1 MYPRQ
6 LSGELVTRTLLGV
19 FAHPDDETFSIGAT
33 LPRLHAEGVRTALYV
48 ATDGDAGRSSGL
60 PVRDPAD
67 LARIRRAE
75 MLKAAAVLRVGRVLM
90 PGWPDGKLG
99 DQDEGA
105 VVAGIVRAMRLVR
118 PDVVVT
124 FGPEGGPN
132 QHRDHKAVSRA
143 ATAAFSAAATGGWRP
158 SRLLYCTWSR
168 RVAERFGVEGL
179 PSDCRLD
186 VAEWME
192 TKRRAFDEHRTQS
205 QHRARFE
212 ETVNEVEEFALAAG
226 PECAEGDLFS

>member
-33 LPRLHAEGVRTALYV
+33 LPRLHAEGVRTAVYV

-60 PVRDPAD
+60 PVSDPAD

-118 PDVVVT
+118 PDVVIT

-158 SRLLYCTWSR
+158 SRLFYCTWSE

-192 TKRRAFDEHRTQS
+192 TKRRAFDEHRTQWE
-205 QHRARFE
+205 HRARFE
-212 ETVNEVEEFALAAG
+212 GTVNEVEEFALAAG
-226 PECAEGDLFS
+226 PECAEGDLFR

>member
-1 MYPRQ
+1 
-6 LSGELVTRTLLGV
+6 
-19 FAHPDDETFSIGAT
+19 
-33 LPRLHAEGVRTALYV
+33 
-48 ATDGDAGRSSGL
+48 
-60 PVRDPAD
+60 VRDPAD

-168 RVAERFGVEGL
+168 RVAERFGVAGL

-212 ETVNEVEEFALAAG
+212 ETVNEVEEFALVAG